1 MLITTDKLVRKHMT
15 YLLSLEDI
23 TAELSRFETLYD
35 HILYYSTSVLKMDL
49 HETVLAIDDFLS
61 DCTFSDSLEEN
72 FPDKMTKL

>member
-49 HETVLAIDDFLS
+49 HEAILAIDDFMS
-61 DCTFSDSLEEN
+61 DSTFSDSLEEN
-72 FPDKMTKL
+72 FPTTL